1 MAPRSTDISKQKRKK
16 DRKNVLAGR
25 RVSGLLW
32 FFLRVWQNK
41 TLPSRRPLWDG
52 SPTSVTS
59 VIISRCFT
67 VRGEK
72 QVKCHRPREGNHGWL
87 LRWWPFSPRPNVKF
101 VYFVIAKKETGCTY
115 FISFQYVPQAVQF
128 QRVLMRL
135 HPMTRK
141 SGVWCYLGLR
151 EPKRDRAIISSVCL
165 STIAFAVNHRLFLI
179 SVTGRARADPSSRL
193 VRGRNIW
200 HTTFFGTLTPGGNLD
215 FPINLM
221 LTILGLWEETR
232 VYGERPV

>member
-1 MAPRSTDISKQKRKK
+1 MGNWTHQSDLLFTEPRPIAIPDRYVRGRLQPQVSPLSPHATLLGSSNKSSQSDLFTYTEWNKIRMAPRSTDISKQKRKK

-32 FFLRVWQNK
+32 FFFVCVWQNK

-101 VYFVIAKKETGCTY
+101 V
-115 FISFQYVPQAVQF
+115 
-128 QRVLMRL
+128 
-135 HPMTRK
+135 H
-141 SGVWCYLGLR
+141 
-151 EPKRDRAIISSVCL
+151 L
-165 STIAFAVNHRLFLI
+165 S
-179 SVTGRARADPSSRL
+179 
-193 VRGRNIW
+193 
-200 HTTFFGTLTPGGNLD
+200 
-215 FPINLM
+215 
-221 LTILGLWEETR
+221 
-232 VYGERPV
+232 